1 MGRKRIDRFSVLFG
15 KIVSCEFSDFFQRQK
30 LEDHEALL
38 KKLKKNMIVIDAVLA
53 INNFEPVIKSGDQI
67 WWLNVLN
74 GIILGLE
81 DLLHDVSELEAKL
94 KIIASPTTP
103 NNGPSECIEEKM
115 KEIIKEMDYFATI
128 MGKQVSWTRE
138 PYQLSATDRFE
149 DIFEV
154 LRREEDI
161 VEVLGREEDKK
172 AVLNLLLSHNNDDQI
187 GIITIVGERGVG
199 KSTLAQLVYNDHKV
213 EELFDIK
220 KWIYISENC
229 DSSRWDQIIES
240 LFEWKFSLKKF
251 LVILDDV
258 RCGQEFILRYLQQH
272 RHRVHWPNGTQLVS
286 QDERCDQANQD
297 KGGTHLNKM
306 PAETSV
312 GPRQRYKLHP
322 ISLCLTVAAY
332 FKQGL
337 SHIYWHLAT
346 PTSFKSFHISDE
358 GFGSYPS
365 YANGFGSQHLSSS
378 RSFESKLSSA
388 KGFESDLSSSG
399 GFGSYP
405 SSDIAA
411 TQDNL
416 KSRKD
421 GDVLKKEED
430 VLRRVNDELCEVYWK
445 IILDYL
451 FSGDISGRL
460 DGDED
465 EKKKDLEEPSIKFYK
480 VLSFPA
486 FNFVM
491 LQLCI
496 EICPKLKRSLPRCL
510 PPSIE
515 NFEISE
521 CPCLEARFP
530 TLPSEDF
537 FWLHDG
543 NRMLLRR
550 FDKQPPAPGL
560 PDSNVVKLKSDDEM
574 VSELSS
580 TDVSITSLSSPPET
594 SKISNE
600 DSSIKHVG
608 ASEIPLTESSSD
620 TDDLINIWY
629 SQISSL
635 ESLKVSE
642 ISQLLKLPPRLHT
655 LKIEGCDALKS
666 LPKEQILHNIHLQ
679 QLYIIDCC
687 FLESFSVDHLPTT
700 LKSLYIRNCR
710 KLKFPS
716 PSEKK
721 QHALLE
727 HLCIGSSCDSLSS
740 FHLSLFPGLRSLA
753 IWDCVNF
760 SSISISENHKSLD
773 ALEIRD
779 CPELLSFL
787 VEEGFHTPNLTSI
800 FLSNCKNLKGIP
812 KLISLRSFFING
824 CPELSSIIH
833 GCFPENLSSLCIT
846 YCHKLTP
853 SIQWKMNELN
863 NLSCFEIEGGCIDL
877 KSFPE
882 QNLLPSSLNSL
893 RISRLSNL
901 EFLDYKGLEC
911 LTSLETREDAHLTFF
926 FEHHWMLVAVTALST
941 EPGEDWPKISQFANK
956 KLMMFMSDQL
966 SISKCFS
973 SSIVSYLIVQS
984 LNHFQMSGV
993 DRTKGRIAQDF
1004 SSCLQVKQDNMAGG
1018 IMAGGSLLSAYL
1030 QGLLDKLTSGEF
1042 VEFFLRGHK
1051 LVPLVR
1057 NLVETILTV
1066 NTMLDDADE
1075 KQFKNPAIRRW
1086 HNELIEVGCRR
1097 WQRA

>member
-322 ISLCLTVAAY
+322 ISLCFTVAAY
-332 FKQGL
+332 FKQCL
-337 SHIYWHLAT
+337 YWHLAT

-358 GFGSYPS
+358 GFGSYTS
-365 YANGFGSQHLSSS
+365 YGNGFGSQHLSSS
-378 RSFESKLSSA
+378 RSFESNLSSA

-421 GDVLKKEED
+421 GEGEVLI
-430 VLRRVNDELCEVYWK
+430 NFFS
-445 IILDYL
+445 DYL
-451 FSGDISGRL
+451 FSEDISRRL
-460 DGDED
+460 DEDLSSSGGFGSYPSSDIAATQDNLKSRKDGEGEVLINFFSDYLFSEDISRRLDED
-465 EKKKDLEEPSIKFYK
+465 EDL
-480 VLSFPA
+480 
-486 FNFVM
+486 
-491 LQLCI
+491 
-496 EICPKLKRSLPRCL
+496 
-510 PPSIE
+510 
-515 NFEISE
+515 
-521 CPCLEARFP
+521 
-530 TLPSEDF
+530 
-537 FWLHDG
+537 FW
-543 NRMLLRR
+543 
-550 FDKQPPAPGL
+550 F

-574 VSELSS
+574 VPELSS

-600 DSSIKHVG
+600 DSSINHEG
-608 ASEIPLTESSSD
+608 ASLKMTESSSD
-620 TDDLINIWY
+620 TDDPINIWY

-642 ISQLLKLPPRLHT
+642 ISQLKKLPTRLHT
-655 LKIEGCDALKS
+655 LKIEGCDVS
-666 LPKEQILHNIHLQ
+666 LPEELMLNNIHLQ

-716 PSEKK
+716 HSETK

-787 VEEGFHTPNLTSI
+787 EEGLHTPNLTSI

-833 GCFPENLSSLCIT
+833 GCFPENQSSLCIT

-901 EFLDYKGLEC
+901 EFLDYKGLER
-911 LTSLETREDAHLTFF
+911 LTSLETLKINGCDKLQSFPEEGLPSSSKREDFLTCVQM
-926 FEHHWMLVAVTALST
+926 HSCGPRGCV
-941 EPGEDWPKISQFANK
+941 P
-956 KLMMFMSDQL
+956 L
-966 SISKCFS
+966 SI
-973 SSIVSYLIVQS
+973 YT
-984 LNHFQMSGV
+984 
-993 DRTKGRIAQDF
+993 TKEE
-1004 SSCLQVKQDNMAGG
+1004 
-1018 IMAGGSLLSAYL
+1018 LLGA
-1030 QGLLDKLTSGEF
+1030 
-1042 VEFFLRGHK
+1042 
-1051 LVPLVR
+1051 
-1057 NLVETILTV
+1057 
-1066 NTMLDDADE
+1066 
-1075 KQFKNPAIRRW
+1075 
-1086 HNELIEVGCRR
+1086 
-1097 WQRA
+1097 

>member
-229 DSSRWDQIIES
+229 DSSR
-240 LFEWKFSLKKF
+240 
-251 LVILDDV
+251 
-258 RCGQEFILRYLQQH
+258 
-272 RHRVHWPNGTQLVS
+272 

-322 ISLCLTVAAY
+322 ISLCFTVAAY

-337 SHIYWHLAT
+337 YWHLAT

-358 GFGSYPS
+358 GFGSYTS
-365 YANGFGSQHLSSS
+365 YGNGFGSQHLSSS
-378 RSFESKLSSA
+378 RSFESNLSSA

-421 GDVLKKEED
+421 GEGEVLINFFSDYLFSED
-430 VLRRVNDELCEVYWK
+430 ISRRLDEDLSSSGGFGSYPSSDIAATQDNLKSRKDGEGEVLINFF
-445 IILDYL
+445 LDYL
-451 FSGDISGRL
+451 FSEDISRRL
-460 DGDED
+460 DED
-465 EKKKDLEEPSIKFYK
+465 EDL
-480 VLSFPA
+480 
-486 FNFVM
+486 
-491 LQLCI
+491 
-496 EICPKLKRSLPRCL
+496 
-510 PPSIE
+510 
-515 NFEISE
+515 
-521 CPCLEARFP
+521 
-530 TLPSEDF
+530 
-537 FWLHDG
+537 FW
-543 NRMLLRR
+543 
-550 FDKQPPAPGL
+550 F

-580 TDVSITSLSSPPET
+580 TDVSITSLSSSPET
-594 SKISNE
+594 DI
-600 DSSIKHVG
+600 
-608 ASEIPLTESSSD
+608 
-620 TDDLINIWY
+620 
-629 SQISSL
+629 
-635 ESLKVSE
+635 
-642 ISQLLKLPPRLHT
+642 
-655 LKIEGCDALKS
+655 
-666 LPKEQILHNIHLQ
+666 
-679 QLYIIDCC
+679 
-687 FLESFSVDHLPTT
+687 
-700 LKSLYIRNCR
+700 
-710 KLKFPS
+710 
-716 PSEKK
+716 
-721 QHALLE
+721 
-727 HLCIGSSCDSLSS
+727 
-740 FHLSLFPGLRSLA
+740 
-753 IWDCVNF
+753 
-760 SSISISENHKSLD
+760 
-773 ALEIRD
+773 
-779 CPELLSFL
+779 
-787 VEEGFHTPNLTSI
+787 
-800 FLSNCKNLKGIP
+800 
-812 KLISLRSFFING
+812 
-824 CPELSSIIH
+824 
-833 GCFPENLSSLCIT
+833 
-846 YCHKLTP
+846 
-853 SIQWKMNELN
+853 
-863 NLSCFEIEGGCIDL
+863 
-877 KSFPE
+877 
-882 QNLLPSSLNSL
+882 
-893 RISRLSNL
+893 
-901 EFLDYKGLEC
+901 
-911 LTSLETREDAHLTFF
+911 AHLYT
-926 FEHHWMLVAVTALST
+926 WCS
-941 EPGEDWPKISQFANK
+941 P
-956 KLMMFMSDQL
+956 
-966 SISKCFS
+966 
-973 SSIVSYLIVQS
+973 VSYLFAFV
-984 LNHFQMSGV
+984 FRV
-993 DRTKGRIAQDF
+993 K
-1004 SSCLQVKQDNMAGG
+1004 SS
-1018 IMAGGSLLSAYL
+1018 I
-1030 QGLLDKLTSGEF
+1030 
-1042 VEFFLRGHK
+1042 
-1051 LVPLVR
+1051 
-1057 NLVETILTV
+1057 
-1066 NTMLDDADE
+1066 
-1075 KQFKNPAIRRW
+1075 
-1086 HNELIEVGCRR
+1086 
-1097 WQRA
+1097 